1 MGKKKNLQEAIS
13 YEELMYIEEKK
24 SGGAKFE
31 YLDAFKNQLKMQ
43 TSIKVD
49 IKCKNDKQKEYWKAL
64 KDTTKKIV
72 IGHGS
77 AGTGKSYLA
86 FAYALKA
93 YKNND
98 YKNVKILVP
107 TCEASSKLS
116 IGLLPGTIDEKIAPY
131 KECSIYNMAKI
142 LEQNGCYDAKRMVTD
157 LVASGNFSFELVSYI
172 RGKTFDDTLLLI
184 EESENL
190 SPEEMLL
197 IITRI
202 GENSKLIIS
211 GDPRQADRKYPNNE
225 SGLEHAIDKLSEMEE
240 VASIKF
246 EDNDVV
252 RNNLITKIL
261 KAW

>member
-24 SGGAKFE
+24 SGAQIQ
-31 YLDAFKNQLKMQ
+31 YLDSYKNQLKMQ
-43 TSIKVD
+43 TSMKVEV
-49 IKCKNDKQKEYWKAL
+49 KCKNDKQKEYWKAL
-64 KDTTKKIV
+64 KDKTKQIV

-93 YKNND
+93 YKN
-98 YKNVKILVP
+98 YEFKNIKVLIP

-116 IGLLPGTIDEKIAPY
+116 IGLLPGTIEEKIAPY

-142 LEQNGCYDAKRMVTD
+142 LEQNGCYDAKKMVMN
-157 LVASGNFSFELVSYI
+157 LIASGNISFELISYI
-172 RGKTFDDTLLLI
+172 RGKTFDDTLLLV

-197 IITRI
+197 VITRM

-225 SGLEHAIDKLSEMEE
+225 SGLVHAINKLSDMEE
-240 VASIKF
+240 VASVEF

-261 KAW
+261 KGW